1 MSYFCAPPINEKILL
16 KFANEL
22 SGHSLGELSS
32 IILKMVP
39 NTLKKNK
46 AFTGHLLEKILGAN
60 IGSKVQQDFSDI
72 GVELKTVPVN
82 KKGVVLESTFICS
95 VPLIKN
101 IALIW
106 SNSFFYEKIRRILWI
121 PIQGDNSVSLSDRL
135 IGKPFLWTPDSVQEN
150 LIRCDWEEFMD
161 LIILGKVEEITG
173 SHGEVLYILKRS
185 INYSY
190 LTRAIGKD
198 GSVIYIEPRC
208 FYFRKKFTY
217 SVLKK
222 NFKCF

>member
-16 KFANEL
+16 RFADGL
-22 SGHSLGELSS
+22 SGCSLGELSS

-39 NTLKKNK
+39 DTLKKNK
-46 AFTGHLLEKILGAN
+46 GFTGHLLEKILGAN
-60 IGSKVQQDFSDI
+60 IGRKVQQDFSDI
-72 GVELKTVPVN
+72 GVELKTIPVN
-82 KKGVVLESTFICS
+82 KKGIVLESTFICS

-106 SNSFFYEKIRRILWI
+106 TNSYFYKKIKRILWI
-121 PIQGDNSVSLSDRL
+121 PIQGDNSVLLSDRL
-135 IGKPFLWTPDSVQEN
+135 IGKPFLWTPNSIQEN
-150 LIRCDWEEFMD
+150 LIRSDWEEFMD

-173 SHGEVLYILKRS
+173 NHGEVLHILKRS
-185 INYSY
+185 KNYSY

-222 NFKCF
+222 NF